1 MKHTIT
7 IEVTVDDE
15 DVTTEQVAKAFD
27 FWMQDELSQGDFHL
41 GNDIFVETM
50 KVTGT
55 TSSWDRRLK

>member
-7 IEVTVDDE
+7 IEITVDDE
-15 DVTTEQVAKAFD
+15 SVTTKDIAEAFD

-41 GNDIFVETM
+41 GNDIFVESM
-50 KVTGT
+50 KVTT